1 MIISSYY
8 PKILYIDSVTLTLPS
23 YQSTPIE
30 GSSNVRHMNTSPYE
44 LSIVDGSKFS
54 SSGIAR
60 RYGHSN
66 IYSSSQVYNS
76 VSFCCFHYMVLCV
89 FENPAANRRT
99 TAPNQQQNHKQLG
112 SNDENNNPSRA
123 PPAGSE
129 NTAKLSREIAK
140 EATNWLTRFI
150 EKASEK
156 GMKKCKARV
165 L

>member
-1 MIISSYY
+1 
-8 PKILYIDSVTLTLPS
+8 
-23 YQSTPIE
+23 
-30 GSSNVRHMNTSPYE
+30 
-44 LSIVDGSKFS
+44 
-54 SSGIAR
+54 
-60 RYGHSN
+60 
-66 IYSSSQVYNS
+66 
-76 VSFCCFHYMVLCV
+76 MVLCV